1 VFRLFTVFIVGT
13 AGSGKSLLTS
23 SLKEW
28 LKLKEQNVAVL
39 NLDPGATV
47 LPYAPDIDV
56 RDLIN
61 IEDIMHDYQLGP
73 NGALIMASDLIGDHI
88 EELKESVEE
97 ASPDI
102 LLVDTP
108 GQIELFAFRESG
120 PCITQN
126 LSSEPKSVI
135 YLFDAPFVKK
145 PFNFVSSMFIAAAVY
160 TRLLQPQI
168 YALSKIDLITDE
180 ELNLITS
187 WIDDF
192 ELLEEALEA
201 SPTQSLIC
209 KELIESLAQIN
220 LIEELIPTSAK
231 TNFGLLDLYAAVTRV
246 CAGGEEP
253 IP

>member
-1 VFRLFTVFIVGT
+1 MFTVFIVGM

-28 LKLKEQNVAVL
+28 LKLKGQNVAVL
-39 NLDPGATV
+39 NLDPGATL

-61 IEDIMHDYQLGP
+61 IEDIMHNYELGP
-73 NGALIMASDLIGDHI
+73 NGALIMAADLIVDYI
-88 EELKESVEE
+88 ETLKESIEE

-126 LSSEPKSVI
+126 LSNEPKTVI

-145 PFNFVSSMFIAAAVY
+145 PFNFISSMFMAAAVY

-168 YALSKIDLITDE
+168 YVLSKIDLISDE

-187 WIDDF
+187 WCEDF
-192 ELLEEALEA
+192 EFLEEALKET
-201 SPTQSLIC
+201 SVTQSLIC
-209 KELIESLAQIN
+209 KELIEGLAQTN
-220 LIEELIPTSAK
+220 LIQELIPTSAK
-231 TNFGLLDLYAAVTRV
+231 INFGLIDVYGAITRI
-246 CAGGEEP
+246 CSGGEEP

>member
-1 VFRLFTVFIVGT
+1 VHSLFTIFIVGT

-28 LKLKEQNVAVL
+28 LKLKDQNVAAL
-39 NLDPGATV
+39 NLDPGAAV

-56 RDLIN
+56 KDLIN
-61 IEDIMHDYQLGP
+61 IENIMHDYQLGP
-73 NGALIMASDLIGDHI
+73 NGALIMASDLIADHI
-88 EELKESVEE
+88 EELKESIEE
-97 ASPDI
+97 ASPDV

-126 LSSEPKSVI
+126 LSSDSKVVI

-145 PFNFVSSMFIAAAVY
+145 PFNFVSSMFMAAAVY

-168 YALSKIDLITDE
+168 YALSKSDLITED
-180 ELNLITS
+180 ELNLIIS
-187 WIDDF
+187 WIEDF

-201 SPTQSLIC
+201 SPTQSLFC
-209 KELIESLAQIN
+209 KELIKGLARTD
-220 LIEELIPTSAK
+220 LIQDLIPTSAK
-231 TNFGLLDLYAAVTRV
+231 TNYGLVELYAAVTRV
-246 CAGGEEP
+246 CSGGEEP

>member
-1 VFRLFTVFIVGT
+1 MFIVFIVGM

-28 LKLKEQNVAVL
+28 LKLKGQNVAAL
-39 NLDPGATV
+39 NLDPGATL

-61 IEDIMHDYQLGP
+61 VEDIMHNYELGP
-73 NGALIMASDLIGDHI
+73 NGALIMAADLIADHI
-88 EELKESVEE
+88 DELRESVEE

-126 LSSEPKSVI
+126 LSNEPKTVI
-135 YLFDAPFVKK
+135 YLFDAPFVRK
-145 PFNFVSSMFIAAAVY
+145 PFNFISSMFMAAAVY

-168 YALSKIDLITDE
+168 YVLSKIDLINED
-180 ELNLITS
+180 ELNLITLWS
-187 WIDDF
+187 EDF
-192 ELLEEALEA
+192 ELLEEALKEA
-201 SPTQSLIC
+201 SSATQSLIC
-209 KELIESLAQIN
+209 KELVEGLAQTN
-220 LIEELIPTSAK
+220 LIQELIPTSAK
-231 TNFGLLDLYAAVTRV
+231 TNFGLIDVYGAITRI
-246 CAGGEEP
+246 CSGGEES

>member
-1 VFRLFTVFIVGT
+1 MFIVFIVGM

-23 SLKEW
+23 SFKEW
-28 LKLKEQNVAVL
+28 LKLKGQNVVAL
-39 NLDPGATV
+39 NLDPGATL

-61 IEDIMHDYQLGP
+61 VEDIMHNYELGP
-73 NGALIMASDLIGDHI
+73 NGALIMAADLIADHI
-88 EELKESVEE
+88 DELRESVEE

-126 LSSEPKSVI
+126 LSNEPKTVI
-135 YLFDAPFVKK
+135 YLFDAPFVRK
-145 PFNFVSSMFIAAAVY
+145 PFNFVSSMFMAAAVY

-168 YALSKIDLITDE
+168 YVLSKIDLINED
-180 ELNLITS
+180 ELNLITLWS
-187 WIDDF
+187 EDF
-192 ELLEEALEA
+192 ELLEEALKEA
-201 SPTQSLIC
+201 SSTTQSLIC
-209 KELIESLAQIN
+209 KELIEGLAQTN
-220 LIEELIPTSAK
+220 LIQELIPTSAK
-231 TNFGLLDLYAAVTRV
+231 TNFGLMDVYGAITRI
-246 CAGGEEP
+246 CSGGEEP